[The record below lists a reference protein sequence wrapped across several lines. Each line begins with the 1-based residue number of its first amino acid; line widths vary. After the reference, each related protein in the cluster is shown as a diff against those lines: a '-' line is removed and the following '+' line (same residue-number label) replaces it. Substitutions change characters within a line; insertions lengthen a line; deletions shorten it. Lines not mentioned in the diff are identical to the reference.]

1 MKLKICISAIT
12 KIPALISINLIWH
25 AHRTRPSCG
34 GACTLVILDTET
46 AMDISSLSFYQ
57 NEKES
62 LLAPGTQLKVIKRE
76 RKGKVT
82 EVG

>member
-1 MKLKICISAIT
+1 
-12 KIPALISINLIWH
+12 
-25 AHRTRPSCG
+25 
-34 GACTLVILDTET
+34 
-46 AMDISSLSFYQ
+46 MDISSLSFYQ

-82 EVG
+82 EVGPFLIS

>member
-1 MKLKICISAIT
+1 
-12 KIPALISINLIWH
+12 
-25 AHRTRPSCG
+25 
-34 GACTLVILDTET
+34 
-46 AMDISSLSFYQ
+46 MDISSLSFYQ

-82 EVG
+82 EVGLFLIDWLLSWFNIASCLTLPTTCVIHNRFT

>member
-1 MKLKICISAIT
+1 MNPSFSIT
-12 KIPALISINLIWH
+12 RRYVNVILL
-25 AHRTRPSCG
+25 SCG

-82 EVG
+82 EVGPFLIS